1 MTLDDILKDASKRA
15 RVLSDASALLDAE
28 VARKSGFSGLTVK
41 TGFAAMKA
49 IKPGI
54 VPAAIDMLLPAFAP
68 ALEPFFAEGQRRGNV
83 AGWFAAQAPAV
94 ADALLNVTDEKAKVA
109 KNAML
114 RKTYQSLRSTA
125 HQHTSEAMPGLGRML
140 AGYV

>member
-54 VPAAIDMLLPAFAP
+54 VPAAIDMLLPAFA
-68 ALEPFFAEGQRRGNV
+68 EGQRRGDV